1 MNAAEAKRETD
12 SLAKRHPKKGID
24 GTIPPEIRDQLMERR
39 REKMSPMAHGGMAKG
54 YAKGGSVKGS
64 GCEQRGLRKCKVV

>member
-12 SLAKRHPKKGID
+12 SLAKRYPKKGID

-39 REKMSPMAHGGMAKG
+39 REKMSPMAKE
-54 YAKGGSVKGS
+54 KR
-64 GCEQRGLRKCKVV
+64 RG

>member
-39 REKMSPMAHGGMAKG
+39 REKMSPMAHGGKVKG
-54 YAKGGSVKGS
+54 YASGGKVRGG
-64 GCEQRGLRKCKVV
+64 GCERQGKTRGKFV

>member
-24 GTIPPEIRDQLMERR
+24 ATIPSEIRDQLMERR

-54 YAKGGSVKGS
+54 YAKGGSVRGG

>member
-54 YAKGGSVKGS
+54 YAKGGSVRGG